1 MRKIFI
7 MEKPVVLYG
16 PGEDP
21 GEQPG
26 ELTGVAGAADAETAG
41 LLDAL
46 KDPAVPGYLWR
57 DQDPDA
63 LFNRITRHY
72 ECLQA
77 AGGLVTNPEGD
88 ILLMFRHNKWDL
100 PKGKMEPGESPEQTA
115 LRETTEETGLRNISI
130 ERKLTDTWH
139 AYDKYGKD
147 QLKQTHWYKMRF
159 TGAELT
165 VPQIEEHIVDIQW
178 IKPEHLSRYLPY
190 AYPSLRAVF
199 TAAGYPV

>member
-1 MRKIFI
+1 
-7 MEKPVVLYG
+7 
-16 PGEDP
+16 
-21 GEQPG
+21 
-26 ELTGVAGAADAETAG
+26 

-46 KDPAVPGYLWR
+46 KDPAVPGYLW
-57 DQDPDA
+57 QDPDPGA
-63 LFNRITRHY
+63 LFNSIAEHY

-77 AGGLVTNPEGD
+77 AGGLVTNPADD

-100 PKGKMEPGESPEQTA
+100 PKGKMESGESPEQTA
-115 LRETTEETGLRNISI
+115 LRETTEETGLYNISI
-130 ERKLTDTWH
+130 ERKLTDTWL

-159 TGAELT
+159 TGSELT
-165 VPQIEEHIVDIQW
+165 IPQIEEHITDIQW
-178 IKPEHLSRYLPY
+178 IKPEHISRYLPY